1 MKKGFVTLITVLAL
15 LVFSVS
21 ISIAMTYISISE
33 SRVSADVI
41 FGEQAFVLSE
51 SCAELALLK
60 LRNDASYTGGLMHV
74 SEGDCEVTVNTTG
87 DESTVSVRAIRGE
100 YTRSVRVEVTRDILA
115 LQMRSWQEGV

>member
-41 FGEQAFVLSE
+41 LGEQAFVLSE

-60 LRNDASYTGGLMHV
+60 LRNDASYTGGSMHV

-115 LQMRSWQEGV
+115 FQMRSWQEGT

>member
-41 FGEQAFVLSE
+41 LGEQAFVLSE

-60 LRNDASYTGGLMHV
+60 LRNDTSYTGGSMHV
-74 SEGDCEVTVNTTG
+74 SEGDCEVAVNTTG

-100 YTRSVRVEVTRDILA
+100 YTRSVRVEVTRDILT

>member
-60 LRNDASYTGGLMHV
+60 LRNDASYTGGSMHV

-115 LQMRSWQEGV
+115 FQMRSWQEGT

>member
-41 FGEQAFVLSE
+41 LGEQAFVLSE

-60 LRNDASYTGGLMHV
+60 LRNDTSYTGGSMHV